1 MVTKDDCINIFN
13 AMIRGTPVSFQDK
26 LLPLY
31 SEYLTE
37 NNFENSDKLVNLVV
51 QNPQLIQQAIP
62 NIVEYYCRKYNI
74 LSLREKLDLNS
85 LFNNNFKTILY
96 YE

>member
-1 MVTKDDCINIFN
+1 M
-13 AMIRGTPVSFQDK
+13 
-26 LLPLY
+26 Y

-37 NNFENSDKLVNLVV
+37 NNIENSDKLINLVV

-62 NIVEYYCRKYNI
+62 EIVDYYCRKYNI
-74 LSLREKLDLNS
+74 LILKRLPGEQDINVL
-85 LFNNNFKTILY
+85 KTILY

>member
-1 MVTKDDCINIFN
+1 MNKSNCIEIFN
-13 AMIRGTPVSFQDK
+13 AMIRGTPISFQEK
-26 LLPLY
+26 LLPIY

-37 NNFENSDKLVNLVV
+37 NNIENSDKLINLIV

-62 NIVEYYCRKYNI
+62 KIVDFYCRKFCILNI
-74 LSLREKLDLNS
+74 KKQLN
-85 LFNNNFKTILY
+85 NKTILY